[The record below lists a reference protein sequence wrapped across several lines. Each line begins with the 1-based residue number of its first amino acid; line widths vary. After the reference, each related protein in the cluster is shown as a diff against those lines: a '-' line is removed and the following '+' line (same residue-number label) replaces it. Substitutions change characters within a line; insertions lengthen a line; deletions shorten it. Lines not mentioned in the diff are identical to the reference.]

1 MEMIY
6 PIFNDGEDKE
16 NVQKISQE
24 EKEKRELKNKRL
36 NNQFVNLSK
45 LKEELVENRHA
56 NLDQN
61 PQMLPT
67 IFQKFAKISRMLL
80 FENVS
85 S

>member
-45 LKEELVENRHA
+45 LKDELVEKRERLRKELIELERVRDGSWK
-56 NLDQN
+56 NLHFFRE
-61 PQMLPT
+61 PP
-67 IFQKFAKISRMLL
+67 K
-80 FENVS
+80 
-85 S
+85 

>member
-45 LKEELVENRHA
+45 LKDELVEKRERLRKELIELERVRDGLWK
-56 NLDQN
+56 NLHFFRE
-61 PQMLPT
+61 PP
-67 IFQKFAKISRMLL
+67 K
-80 FENVS
+80 
-85 S
+85 

>member
-45 LKEELVENRHA
+45 LKDELVEKRER
-56 NLDQN
+56 LRKELIELERVRDG
-61 PQMLPT
+61 L
-67 IFQKFAKISRMLL
+67 
-80 FENVS
+80 
-85 S
+85 

>member
-45 LKEELVENRHA
+45 LKDELVEKRER
-56 NLDQN
+56 LRKELIELERVRDG
-61 PQMLPT
+61 
-67 IFQKFAKISRMLL
+67 S
-80 FENVS
+80 
-85 S
+85 